1 MPVGTPPK
9 GGPLGRSRSRLSAS
23 GLTTYLRCTRQ
34 WYLTRKVGISSPK
47 SIGQVLGIVIEDA
60 LCNVMMNRPGPMES
74 IDDLRKWAYELADEE
89 AQHAWDIGLETWENS
104 LWKRSDSDWSSV
116 DVDDFRNK
124 LYNGLE
130 LFFEEIQRCYEEN
143 GGPYLEQFRTG
154 VEPYDIPTPKIGAK
168 PHFPV
173 PEKVRSLDARDWS
186 SEHPFEWMKAESPI
200 QWNEAWEVARPWF
213 KDPRVHQPQRMFHP
227 EGWAAGELDLVMRRD
242 LSKRNAGG

>member
-116 DVDDFRNK
+116 DVD
-124 LYNGLE
+124 
-130 LFFEEIQRCYEEN
+130 
-143 GGPYLEQFRTG
+143 EQSSDDRGDSVQMG
-154 VEPYDIPTPKIGAK
+154 V
-168 PHFPV
+168 
-173 PEKVRSLDARDWS
+173 WS
-186 SEHPFEWMKAESPI
+186 HDRIEWI
-200 QWNEAWEVARPWF
+200 
-213 KDPRVHQPQRMFHP
+213 
-227 EGWAAGELDLVMRRD
+227 
-242 LSKRNAGG
+242 